1 MTGRIILG
9 LLVFAFGG
17 GAIWLHGEHHLA
29 SHLAVGDEWNAL
41 KQSEAVLQSGPK
53 PSDWPLRA
61 FVPAAVLQS
70 AAESLDGAEVDLPVG
85 DARDGHVDGF
95 IHFFVQSAQ
104 LSPGDA
110 SLGATL
116 ATRVSYRPDR
126 VDPWWSGAEA
136 QVEVQAAL
144 MPSAQVVNGG
154 VAITQFRVV
163 PGSIALGAGMKNF
176 DIRII
181 AGLGRALAADEVA
194 LRFRDA
200 LVLAVPGLSP
210 SFDVDA
216 SVNSTSF
223 QPFGGSNSKDP
234 GTTIAVTMKRTPV
247 TLNAV
252 LDQWLL
258 TKSGLWVLGGK
269 PISAPGHED
278 APLAD
283 QAEARRKAIALKLDS
298 FQRADSMVELTVP
311 SKSLLNFVDAVLTP
325 TPLTLNVGT
334 SRTNG
339 NITDL
344 IIIHNDKVLGN
355 VGLEVRPRGDGFG
368 HASIVISPKASQW
381 DAKSG
386 IAIPLSVSASAGV
399 ALDVHLATGIGG
411 GIGGDLDL
419 NGDVI
424 VPNLAIK
431 ALLERRTV
439 AAGSAILLQPS
450 IPCAPMT
457 LAIHPGASPVAEDW
471 IKVDPVGFQLDR
483 EIGGMKVAPV
493 VLVDTLPLITKLP
506 KANDKSPA
514 DPSKAQVSFP
524 RPFLVTT
531 FSPDGGV
538 MSDSGFTVRAV
549 AQVVTRGGDQTEAE
563 KNARSNLRQAL
574 KDSTAEVSCKSLTG
588 LKLVGGGTTIIDLY
602 RELAYLGKSLKNHLE
617 VAKDALKA
625 ATDLDPRNT
634 PDNLIKLADAIGT
647 AVGDDAQHVWD
658 TVTHPPAPAATI
670 GNNTVTMTPAGPTV
684 SNGNTTISPI
694 IPIPHPTI
702 HVGPFKL

>member
-1 MTGRIILG
+1 MGWRIILG
-9 LLVFAFGG
+9 VLAFAIVGI
-17 GAIWLHGEHHLA
+17 ANWLHGEHLLA
-29 SHLAVGDEWNAL
+29 SQLALADEWNAL
-41 KQSEAVLQSGPK
+41 KLSEAVLQSGPK

-70 AAESLDGAEVDLPVG
+70 ASKSLDGAEVDLPVG

-95 IHFFVQSAQ
+95 IHFFVKSAQ
-104 LSPGDA
+104 LIPGDA
-110 SLGATL
+110 RLDVTL

-136 QVEVQAAL
+136 EVEVQAAL
-144 MPSAQVVNGG
+144 VPSAQTVNGG

-163 PGSIALGAGMKNF
+163 PGSIALAAGMKNF

-194 LRFRDA
+194 LRFREA
-200 LVLAVPGLSP
+200 LMLAAPSLNP
-210 SFDVDA
+210 SFDIDA

-223 QPFGGSNSKDP
+223 QPFGGSNSKDS
-234 GTTIAVTMKRTPV
+234 GTTIAVTMKRSPV
-247 TLNAV
+247 TLRAV

-258 TKSGLWVLGGK
+258 TKSGLWVLGGN
-269 PISAPGHED
+269 PVSAPAHED

-283 QAEARRKAIALKLDS
+283 QADARRKAIALKLDS

-311 SKSLLNFVDAVLTP
+311 SKMLQNFVDAVLTP
-325 TPLTLNVGT
+325 SPLILDVGT
-334 SRTNG
+334 SGTRG

-368 HASIVISPKASQW
+368 HASIVVSPKASQW

-386 IAIPLSVSASAGV
+386 IAIPLSVSARAGV
-399 ALDVHLATGIGG
+399 ALNVHLATGIGG

-419 NGDVI
+419 NGDAA

-457 LAIHPGASPVAEDW
+457 LDVRPGASPVAEDW
-471 IKVDPVGFQLDR
+471 IKVDPVGFQLER
-483 EIGGMKVAPV
+483 EIGGIKVAPV
-493 VLVDTLPLITKLP
+493 VLVDTLPLVTKLP
-506 KANDKSPA
+506 KANDKSLENS
-514 DPSKAQVSFP
+514 SKAKVSFP

-531 FSPDGGV
+531 FVPDGV
-538 MSDSGFTVRAV
+538 MMSDSGFTVRAA

-563 KNARSNLRQAL
+563 KNARNNLRQAL
-574 KDSTAEVSCKSLTG
+574 NDATAEVSCKSLTG

-617 VAKDALKA
+617 VTKDALKA

-634 PDNLIKLADAIGT
+634 PENLIKLADAIGT
-647 AVGDDAQHVWD
+647 AVGDDAKHAWD
-658 TVTHPPAPAATI
+658 IVTHPPAPAATI
-670 GNNTVTMTPAGPTV
+670 GNTTITATPMGPTI
-684 SNGNTTISPI
+684 SNGNTTISPV

-702 HVGPFKL
+702 HIGPLKF